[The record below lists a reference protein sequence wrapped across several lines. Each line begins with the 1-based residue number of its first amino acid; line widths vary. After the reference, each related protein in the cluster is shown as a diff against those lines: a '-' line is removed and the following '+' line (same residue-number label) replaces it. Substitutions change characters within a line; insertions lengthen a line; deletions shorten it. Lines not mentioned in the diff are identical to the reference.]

1 MSPLPTTNY
10 TPLKMRW
17 IAVIAAIDFNNQN
30 VESPMFSRRFHLTVP
45 GGSLECALTW
55 IAPDL

>member
-1 MSPLPTTNY
+1 
-10 TPLKMRW
+10 MRW

-30 VESPMFSRRFHLTVP
+30 VESPTFSCRCHLAMP
-45 GGSLECALTW
+45 GGGLKCALTW